1 MSTQPHK
8 KPRLIIIKK
17 EQDKNVVTD
26 ENVVTNESVATAV
39 GGRTP
44 PTNESVATAVGGR
57 NPRSTAVGGRNPRS
71 TAVGGR
77 NPRSTAVGG
86 RTPPQT
92 LACTRFNN
100 KTWQER
106 EQWLA
111 TNRPIYE
118 EIHKRPLKCIY
129 GTPREIS
136 HSKFTPQ
143 QNILV
148 IEMNNDENKIQGIG
162 MIKNQ
167 TANEVY
173 RTPSAVVSFATA
185 HSTPASGTVLN
196 PDKNHA
202 VNRTPSAVVSF
213 ATAHSTPA
221 SGTVLNPDKNHAVNR
236 TPSLG
241 GGTPAQPIEQPIAP
255 PSLGGGTPAQPIEQ
269 PIAPP
274 SLGGGTPGGT
284 PGGPHPT
291 VKFNIF
297 SDRNYARYIY
307 IGNTHYATR
316 DELIRNHTPDAQ
328 YINEHLTTQLPHQ
341 ESVVGY
347 LERLLFKGPR
357 HMKRGS
363 GITNIKIESNII

>member
-17 EQDKNVVTD
+17 EQD
-26 ENVVTNESVATAV
+26 ENVVTYENEVPAVGGRTPQNEVPAV

-44 PTNESVATAVGGR
+44 PRT
-57 NPRSTAVGGRNPRS
+57 PRSTAVGGK
-71 TAVGGR
+71 
-77 NPRSTAVGG
+77 
-86 RTPPQT
+86 T

-118 EIHKRPLKCIY
+118 QTYKRPLKCIY
-129 GTPREIS
+129 GCPREIS
-136 HSKFTPQ
+136 HSKFAPQ

-185 HSTPASGTVLN
+185 HSTP
-196 PDKNHA
+196 P
-202 VNRTPSAVVSF
+202 
-213 ATAHSTPA
+213 

-241 GGTPAQPIEQPIAP
+241 DGP
-255 PSLGGGTPAQPIEQ
+255 P
-269 PIAPP
+269 
-274 SLGGGTPGGT
+274 GGTPGGT
-284 PGGPHPT
+284 HPT

>member
-39 GGRTP
+39 GGR
-44 PTNESVATAVGGR
+44 
-57 NPRSTAVGGRNPRS
+57 NPRSTAVGGRNPRR
-71 TAVGGR
+71 T
-77 NPRSTAVGG
+77 PR

-106 EQWLA
+106 EQWLTA
-111 TNRPIYE
+111 NRPIYE

-241 GGTPAQPIEQPIAP
+241 GGTPV
-255 PSLGGGTPAQPIEQ
+255 QPIEQ

-284 PGGPHPT
+284 PGGPPPT
-291 VKFNIF
+291 AVKFNIF

>member
-17 EQDKNVVTD
+17 EQDENVVTD
-26 ENVVTNESVATAV
+26 ENEVPAV

-44 PTNESVATAVGGR
+44 QNVVTYENEVPAVGGR
-57 NPRSTAVGGRNPRS
+57 NPRSS
-71 TAVGGR
+71 
-77 NPRSTAVGG
+77 AVGG
-86 RTPPQT
+86 RTP

-106 EQWLA
+106 QQWLA
-111 TNRPIYE
+111 TYE
-118 EIHKRPLKCIY
+118 TRYEQTYKRPLKCIY
-129 GTPREIS
+129 GCPREIS
-136 HSKFTPQ
+136 HSKFAPQ
-143 QNILV
+143 QTILV
-148 IEMNNDENKIQGIG
+148 IEMNNDENRIIGIG
-162 MIKNQ
+162 EIKNQ

-173 RTPSAVVSFATA
+173 RTPSAVVSFPPSAVVSFATA

-241 GGTPAQPIEQPIAP
+241 GGTPGGPIEQPIAQPIAP
-255 PSLGGGTPAQPIEQ
+255 PSLGDRPPA
-269 PIAPP
+269 A
-274 SLGGGTPGGT
+274 
-284 PGGPHPT
+284 

-328 YINEHLTTQLPHQ
+328 YINEHLTNQLPHQ

-347 LERLLFKGPR
+347 LERLLFKGSR

-363 GITNIKIESNII
+363 GITKIKIESNII